1 MATVGLQLPD
11 CNPMMDRLELFPE
24 VVVETRFLVETEVV
38 AVRCQGLHISMERHF
53 QYTIDTLG
61 SCVYKHQRDHAC

>member
-1 MATVGLQLPD
+1 MAIVGLHLPNY
-11 CNPMMDRLELFPE
+11 NPMTDRLELFPE
-24 VVVETRFLVETEVV
+24 AVVGTRFLVEIEVV
-38 AVRCQGLHISMERHF
+38 FVRCQGLHISMERHF